1 MLRFFRLRQRFG
13 RSCVWAAGDLLSEE
27 ITSNRADSQ
36 DCIMLALRAHGM
48 PSLQLYQHTKRHQ
61 PWRTASRLLRLSV
74 SSEPRLLRLISLQPL
89 RRALI
94 QLALERFL
102 LFLLSIRGI
111 ASSSA
116 QLLHGSAIARELSA
130 ENAAW
135 GRGERHGRVCLN
147 FEN

>member
-13 RSCVWAAGDLLSEE
+13 RSCVRAAGDLLSEE
-27 ITSNRADSQ
+27 VTSNRADSQ
-36 DCIMLALRAHGM
+36 DCTILALRVHGI
-48 PSLQLYQHTKRHQ
+48 PSAQLYQHTKRHQ

-94 QLALERFL
+94 QLTFERFL
-102 LFLLSIRGI
+102 LFFLSIRGI

-130 ENAAW
+130 EDAAW
-135 GRGERHGRVCLN
+135 GRGERHGHVCSI
-147 FEN
+147 FED